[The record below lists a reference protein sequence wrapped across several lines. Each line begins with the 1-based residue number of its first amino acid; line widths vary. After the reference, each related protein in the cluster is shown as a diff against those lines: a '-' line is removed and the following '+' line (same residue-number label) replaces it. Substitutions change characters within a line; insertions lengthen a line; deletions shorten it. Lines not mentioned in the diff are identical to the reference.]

1 MLNQMIKPFLA
12 AVVLAIAVAGAPAS
26 GSAFNNQE
34 AASFLSNL
42 QERAV
47 AELTDASIGEGE
59 KEQRFRTLFNESF
72 DVPAIG
78 RFVIG
83 RYWRGASEED
93 RAAFL
98 KVFEDVIV
106 QRFLPLLTDNSDKR
120 FEIGRVTPDSKKP
133 NIGIID
139 SAVPRAEGEPYKV
152 GWRVREKDGSYKIL
166 DIVAE
171 GASMVITLRSEYN
184 SVIKRSGGKLSALTA
199 DLRAKVDHGAMKPPQ

>member
-1 MLNQMIKPFLA
+1 MLNRITRPFLA
-12 AVVLAIAVAGAPAS
+12 ALVLAIAVAGAPAS
-26 GSAFNNQE
+26 GAAFNSQE
-34 AASFLSNL
+34 ASSFLSNL

-47 AELTDASIGEGE
+47 AQLTDASISEGE
-59 KEQRFRTLFNESF
+59 KEQRFRSLFNESF

-120 FEIGRVTPDSKKP
+120 FQIGRVTPDSKRP
-133 NIGIID
+133 NIAIID

-152 GWRVREKDGSYKIL
+152 GWRVREKDGGYKIL

-184 SVIKRSGGKLSALTA
+184 TVIKSSGGKLSALTA
-199 DLRAKVDHGAMKPPQ
+199 SLREKVSQGAMASQQ